1 MGLISRVSSRTYRKQ
16 ETESLK
22 WPSPKPKQ
30 NPLPKK
36 PTWSNDEKSSK
47 KPENT
52 PPNMPPKLRPSST
65 TPKPPRPTETTTF
78 QMNQNWLWSSE
89 SEVSTNC
96 LQNQRR
102 PSNSFDSDKLV
113 TPCSS
118 D

>member
-22 WPSPKPKQ
+22 WPSPKLPNPEFQKASPKNEHDSPNRLPPKPKQ

-52 PPNMPPKLRPSST
+52 PPNMPLKLRPSST
-65 TPKPPRPTETTTF
+65 IQKPQNPMATTTF
-78 QMNQNWLWSSE
+78 QMNQNWL
-89 SEVSTNC
+89 
-96 LQNQRR
+96 
-102 PSNSFDSDKLV
+102 
-113 TPCSS
+113 
-118 D
+118 

>member
-22 WPSPKPKQ
+22 WPSPKLPNPEFQKASPKNEQDLPNRLPPKPKQ
-30 NPLPKK
+30 NPLPKKK

-65 TPKPPRPTETTTF
+65 TPKPPRPTETTMF
-78 QMNQNWLWSSE
+78 QMNPNWL
-89 SEVSTNC
+89 
-96 LQNQRR
+96 
-102 PSNSFDSDKLV
+102 
-113 TPCSS
+113 
-118 D
+118 